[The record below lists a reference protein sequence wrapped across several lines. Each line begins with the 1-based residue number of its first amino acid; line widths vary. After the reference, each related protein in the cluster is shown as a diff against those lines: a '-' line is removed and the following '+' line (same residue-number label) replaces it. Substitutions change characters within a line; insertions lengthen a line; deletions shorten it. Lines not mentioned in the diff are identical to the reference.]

1 MTVAQ
6 QLFVVGRAQPGDRQ
20 PQIELL
26 MEFLKLPRSESY
38 LFVGKAVSLYGES
51 PVSLYGER
59 LVGDC
64 ELVPI
69 PFVSRCRSASL
80 MSFFLSSSLMSFCLS
95 ASVASPL
102 FFCLSLSFCR
112 SRFSFVA
119 VSLLPLSLLFRFIP
133 VWNQQEEY
141 RSSTMPLYNHT
152 ITHSHT
158 ILITCTCCDDQI
170 KGTQDKDFSYSF
182 SDSLSSFLSCSHL
195 SGLSGSG
202 V

>member
-26 MEFLKLPRSESY
+26 MEFLKLPRNESY

-51 PVSLYGER
+51 PVSLYGAR

-80 MSFFLSSSLMSFCLS
+80 MSFLLSSSLMSFCLS

-102 FFCLSLSFCR
+102 FFCLSFVFLSF
-112 SRFSFVA
+112 
-119 VSLLPLSLLFRFIP
+119 SLLFCRC
-133 VWNQQEEY
+133 V
-141 RSSTMPLYNHT
+141 SLA
-152 ITHSHT
+152 
-158 ILITCTCCDDQI
+158 
-170 KGTQDKDFSYSF
+170 
-182 SDSLSSFLSCSHL
+182 SLSSFSIYSCLESAGRIPLLDHASVQSHNHTL
-195 SGLSGSG
+195 PHNPYHLYLL
-202 V
+202 